1 MRCRAQAPFFDL
13 SPFFPGSAIRP
24 EQIKDYPFRA
34 AAMTTHP
41 SFRLAAFC
49 LVALS
54 ALSGCATNPVT
65 GRPDLVLQ
73 SESGE
78 INRAKEV
85 HPMLL
90 QQFGGP
96 YQDARLQAY
105 VNEVGQRA
113 AKVSH
118 RPELQ
123 YTFTVL
129 DSQDINAFT
138 TGGGFVYIT
147 RGIMS
152 FLNSEAELSA
162 VLGHEI
168 GHVTARH
175 PVRQQSQSTLANIGA
190 AAVGVFTG
198 SGDLAGLANYAGAA
212 IIRGY
217 GRDQELE
224 ADRLGAEYLARVG
237 MDPNHMIDVVR
248 LLKNQELFEIQRAR
262 EEKRDPRVYHG
273 VFSTHPDND
282 QRLSEVVKAAE
293 KLHDDQA
300 KTDSGRERY
309 LAAIQG
315 MPFGTSRSQG
325 VLKGNRFYHADL
337 GFTLAFPTGWTVENQ
352 SDRIVAISPGKDSV
366 LQMQTQAPPPNT
378 GPREFLSR
386 LLARGSGGQGEAL
399 EVNGLQAH
407 TALVRATKTPFGMG
421 PARYTVIYYNN
432 LAYIFAGASKASS
445 GAPSAD
451 PLFNSTISTF
461 RRLKQNEFAVAEPY
475 KIKTITASA
484 NTRMA
489 DLAKSSP
496 IQKYPLETLRL
507 LNDLYPDKEPKPG
520 QVIKII
526 Q

>member
-1 MRCRAQAPFFDL
+1 
-13 SPFFPGSAIRP
+13 
-24 EQIKDYPFRA
+24 
-34 AAMTTHP
+34 MTSNSLLRTAL
-41 SFRLAAFC
+41 LAAF
-49 LVALS
+49 AAATLS
-54 ALSGCATNPVT
+54 SCATNPVT

-96 YQDARLQAY
+96 YQDARVQAY
-105 VNEVGQRA
+105 VNDVGQRA

-129 DSQDINAFT
+129 DSEDINAFT
-138 TGGGFVYIT
+138 TGGGYVYIT

-152 FLNSEAELSA
+152 FLNSEAELAA

-175 PVRQQSQSTLANIGA
+175 PVRQQSQSTLAGIGA
-190 AAVGVFTG
+190 AAIGVFTG
-198 SGDLAGLANYAGAA
+198 SGDIAGLANYAGAA

-224 ADRLGAEYLARVG
+224 ADRLGAEYLAEVG
-237 MDPNHMIDVVR
+237 MDPDHMIDVVR

-262 EEKRDPRVYHG
+262 EEKREPRVYHG

-282 QRLSEVVKAAE
+282 QRLREVVKAAE
-293 KLHDDQA
+293 KLHSDNPKAEAGQ
-300 KTDSGRERY
+300 ENY
-309 LAAIQG
+309 LKVIQG
-315 MPFGTSRSQG
+315 MPFGTSRAQG

-337 GFTLAFPTGWTVENQ
+337 GITIAFPSGWTVENQ
-352 SDRIVAISPGKDSV
+352 ANRLVAVSPQKDSV

-386 LLARGSGGQGEAL
+386 MLARSSGGQAEAL
-399 EVNGLQAH
+399 EVSGLQAH
-407 TALVRATKTPFGMG
+407 TTVVRAAQTPFGVG

-445 GAPSAD
+445 SVPAAD
-451 PLFNSTISTF
+451 PLFTTTISTF
-461 RRLKQNEFAVAEPY
+461 RRLKQNEFALAEPF
-475 KIKTITASA
+475 KIKTIRATES
-484 NTRMA
+484 TRIA

-496 IQKYPLETLRL
+496 IKKYPVETLRL

-520 QVIKII
+520 QLLKII
-526 Q
+526 E

>member
-1 MRCRAQAPFFDL
+1 
-13 SPFFPGSAIRP
+13 
-24 EQIKDYPFRA
+24 
-34 AAMTTHP
+34 MTSNSLLRTAL
-41 SFRLAAFC
+41 LAAF
-49 LVALS
+49 A
-54 ALSGCATNPVT
+54 AATLSGCATNPVT

-96 YQDARLQAY
+96 YQDARVQAY
-105 VNEVGQRA
+105 VNDVGQRA

-129 DSQDINAFT
+129 DSEDINAFT
-138 TGGGFVYIT
+138 TGGGYVYIT

-152 FLNSEAELSA
+152 FLNSEAELAA

-175 PVRQQSQSTLANIGA
+175 PVRQQSQSTLAGIGA
-190 AAVGVFTG
+190 AAIGVFTG
-198 SGDLAGLANYAGAA
+198 SGDIAGLANYAGAA

-224 ADRLGAEYLARVG
+224 ADRLGAEYLAEVG
-237 MDPNHMIDVVR
+237 MDPDHMIDVVR

-262 EEKRDPRVYHG
+262 EEKREPRVYHG

-282 QRLSEVVKAAE
+282 QRLREVVKAAE
-293 KLHDDQA
+293 KLHS
-300 KTDSGRERY
+300 DSPKAEAGQENY
-309 LAAIQG
+309 LKIIQG
-315 MPFGTSRSQG
+315 MPFGTSRAQG

-337 GFTLAFPTGWTVENQ
+337 GITIAFPSGWTVENQ
-352 SDRIVAISPGKDSV
+352 ANRLVAVSPQKDSV

-386 LLARGSGGQGEAL
+386 MLARSSGGQAEAL

-407 TALVRATKTPFGMG
+407 TTVVRAAQTPFGVG

-445 GAPSAD
+445 SVPAAD
-451 PLFNSTISTF
+451 PMFTTTISTF
-461 RRLKQNEFAVAEPY
+461 RRLKQNEFALAEPF
-475 KIKTITASA
+475 KIKTIRATES
-484 NTRMA
+484 TRIA

-496 IQKYPLETLRL
+496 IKKYPVETLRL

-520 QVIKII
+520 QLLKII
-526 Q
+526 E

>member
-1 MRCRAQAPFFDL
+1 
-13 SPFFPGSAIRP
+13 
-24 EQIKDYPFRA
+24 
-34 AAMTTHP
+34 MTP
-41 SFRLAAFC
+41 NASFRNAIFAVFAWA
-49 LVALS
+49 ALS
-54 ALSGCATNPVT
+54 SCATNPVT

-96 YQDARLQAY
+96 YDDMQLQAY

-138 TGGGFVYIT
+138 TGGGFVYVT

-152 FLNSEAELSA
+152 FLNSEAELAA

-168 GHVTARH
+168 GHITARH
-175 PVRQQSQSTLANIGA
+175 PVRQQSQSTLSNIGA
-190 AAVGVFTG
+190 MAVGIFTG

-237 MDPNHMIDVVR
+237 QDPDHMIDVVR
-248 LLKNQELFEIQRAR
+248 LLKNQELFELQRAR
-262 EEKRDPRVYHG
+262 EEKRDPKVYHG

-282 QRLSEVVKAAE
+282 ERLREVVKAAE
-293 KLHDDQA
+293 KLHNDEQKADA
-300 KTDSGRERY
+300 GRERY
-309 LAAIQG
+309 LKAIQNL
-315 MPFGTSRSQG
+315 PFGTSRSQG

-352 SDRIVAISPGKDSV
+352 ADRVVAISPQKDSV

-378 GPREFLSR
+378 GPRELLSR
-386 LLARGSGGQGEAL
+386 LLARGSGGQGESL
-399 EVNGLQAH
+399 EINGLQAH
-407 TALVRATKTPFGMG
+407 TALVRAAQTPFGLA

-445 GAPSAD
+445 RVPSAD
-451 PLFNSTISTF
+451 PLFTSSIGTF
-461 RRLKQNEFAVAEPY
+461 RRLKRDEFARAQPY
-475 KIKTITASA
+475 KIKIIRATA
-484 NTRMA
+484 NTRIA
-489 DLAKSSP
+489 DLAKTSP
-496 IQKYPLETLRL
+496 IEKYPAATLRL
-507 LNDLYPDKEPKPG
+507 LNDLYPDKEPQPG
-520 QVIKII
+520 QLLKII
-526 Q
+526 E